1 MGECG
6 TLESLLRKFLEQLR
20 SYKEMKQKTD
30 DLDSILHYKRDL
42 QQSNKFQTQDRKY
55 DKNGNN
61 NGYRKPFTQRV
72 NAMDTENQ
80 EDAPE
85 EDDDSTGNQQQ
96 QAEYV
101 DHVLNAVA
109 SDTNAD
115 ENEELLEAEKMDK
128 EIELRS
134 AVSGKPVNEIRP
146 CYKMFKDGKCDIKGC
161 VYNHTKAVV
170 EKIALRKI
178 QEILQSPMVN
188 TATKEALRVTEKKL
202 LDGIRPAVG
211 AGAKVLLNRGR

>member
-1 MGECG
+1 
-6 TLESLLRKFLEQLR
+6 
-20 SYKEMKQKTD
+20 
-30 DLDSILHYKRDL
+30 
-42 QQSNKFQTQDRKY
+42 
-55 DKNGNN
+55 
-61 NGYRKPFTQRV
+61 
-72 NAMDTENQ
+72 MDTEDQ

-115 ENEELLEAEKMDK
+115 QNEELLEAEKMDK
-128 EIELRS
+128 EIELLS

-202 LDGIRPAVG
+202 LDGITPAVG
-211 AGAKVLLNRGR
+211 AGAKVLLNRCR